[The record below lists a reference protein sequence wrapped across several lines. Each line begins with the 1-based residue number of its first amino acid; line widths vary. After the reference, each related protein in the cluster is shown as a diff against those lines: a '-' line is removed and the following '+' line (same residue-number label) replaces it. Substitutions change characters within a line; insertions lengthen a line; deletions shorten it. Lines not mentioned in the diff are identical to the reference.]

1 MFLDQEKETLLDLI
15 KDQDYHDV
23 SHKTY
28 LNAKDLNELKYE
40 YLIKKREDPRI
51 RNVNNWNAFIVF
63 KSDGWC
69 LWGILIITTPK
80 EIKKS

>member
-51 RNVNNWNAFIVF
+51 RIVNN
-63 KSDGWC
+63 
-69 LWGILIITTPK
+69 
-80 EIKKS
+80 